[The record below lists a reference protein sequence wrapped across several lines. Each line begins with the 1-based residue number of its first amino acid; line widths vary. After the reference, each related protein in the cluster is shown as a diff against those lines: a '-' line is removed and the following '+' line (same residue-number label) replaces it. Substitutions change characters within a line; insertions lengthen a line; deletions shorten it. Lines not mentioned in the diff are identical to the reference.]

1 MYQQEGDPFPTLFEL
16 AKRACIRNVD
26 AIDDV
31 GDLPYSIVRP
41 ILQKLENPLKLD
53 IIQSN
58 CPQIAEDSAEL
69 WRAFIR
75 RDFGPEALE
84 IYEPANPQSWN
95 KVYRKLKREKDV
107 KDQTDIE
114 MLKAAMKVAND
125 QRQKRQVGFCG
136 VRKQDV
142 QKLRSLDRG
151 FSMGGGGG
159 GGGRSSSGWSRSV
172 STGPFKNQTLNKV
185 LMKGRRR

>member
-1 MYQQEGDPFPTLFEL
+1 MFQQAGDPFPTLFEL

-41 ILQKLENPLKLD
+41 ILQKLESPAKLD
-53 IIQSN
+53 IIQTN

-69 WRAFIR
+69 WQAFIY

-84 IYEPANPQSWN
+84 TYKPKDPQLWN
-95 KVYRKLKREKDV
+95 RVYRKLKKEKDV
-107 KDQTDIE
+107 KDRKDID
-114 MLKAAMKVAND
+114 MLKAAMKVMND
-125 QRQKRQVGFCG
+125 QRQKRQVGLCG

-142 QKLRSLDRG
+142 QQLRSLDRG
-151 FSMGGGGG
+151 PSIGGGGWGRG
-159 GGGRSSSGWSRSV
+159 GSGWSRTA
-172 STGPFKNQTLNKV
+172 STGPFKNRTLNKV
-185 LMKGRRR
+185 LLKGRRR